1 MVTTAAAH
9 ARRRFLSVSTDV
21 TETGA
26 PDVRDEGAIHRPG
39 MELRMKSVWQKF
51 ALSHIAAPSR
61 GLEADADL
69 ETRFFDSN
77 PTFCA
82 LNS

>member
-1 MVTTAAAH
+1 
-9 ARRRFLSVSTDV
+9 
-21 TETGA
+21 
-26 PDVRDEGAIHRPG
+26 
-39 MELRMKSVWQKF
+39 MKSVWQKF